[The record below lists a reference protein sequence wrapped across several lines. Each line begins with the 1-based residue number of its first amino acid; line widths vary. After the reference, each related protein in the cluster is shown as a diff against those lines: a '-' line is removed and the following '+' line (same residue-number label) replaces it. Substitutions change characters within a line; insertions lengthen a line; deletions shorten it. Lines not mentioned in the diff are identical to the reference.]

1 MMNVWKLTT
10 VFLRM
15 FDMRSSWCMVCLAV
29 GLGWS
34 GVTKAQQ
41 EDVLVPGATI
51 ALRAELLNEEKPQ
64 NQELVLVALR
74 DDNQGDEKAEET
86 PGGEY
91 WLGVQVAVLPEI
103 TKRQLVLKH
112 GLAVEEVSPGSPA
125 AKAEIKKFDILVQAG
140 DTPLKAVA
148 DLVKAVEG
156 AEGKELAITVKR
168 DGESRKLLV
177 TADKRPKSET
187 TVDLVRKKIEAARP
201 ELAGEI
207 KQLEEAL
214 ERLKTKTGKD
224 GFGMYFAKPAIV
236 APRFEL
242 KFDDKFHEFPK
253 DLSVQINKQ
262 GGEAAKIHVKR
273 GEQEWNITEKTTS
286 ELPEDI
292 RGHVQRM
299 IGNMHGPHGPYV
311 ITPPRTVRVSP
322 DGKVEGVLNFTPVA
336 PVAPAAPP
344 AAPKPPA
351 APYAVPTVPAP
362 PVIGSRTVVARV
374 EGGTETTN
382 AKLDAIMKKL
392 EKLESE
398 LESLREKK

>member
-1 MMNVWKLTT
+1 
-10 VFLRM
+10 
-15 FDMRSSWCMVCLAV
+15 
-29 GLGWS
+29 
-34 GVTKAQQ
+34 
-41 EDVLVPGATI
+41 
-51 ALRAELLNEEKPQ
+51 
-64 NQELVLVALR
+64 
-74 DDNQGDEKAEET
+74 
-86 PGGEY
+86 
-91 WLGVQVAVLPEI
+91 
-103 TKRQLVLKH
+103 
-112 GLAVEEVSPGSPA
+112 
-125 AKAEIKKFDILVQAG
+125 
-140 DTPLKAVA
+140 
-148 DLVKAVEG
+148 
-156 AEGKELAITVKR
+156 
-168 DGESRKLLV
+168 
-177 TADKRPKSET
+177 
-187 TVDLVRKKIEAARP
+187 
-201 ELAGEI
+201 
-207 KQLEEAL
+207 
-214 ERLKTKTGKD
+214 
-224 GFGMYFAKPAIV
+224 MYFAKPAIV

-273 GEQEWNITEKTTS
+273 GEQEWNITEKTTG

-299 IGNMHGPHGPYV
+299 IGSMHGPHGPYV

-398 LESLREKK
+398 VESLREKQ